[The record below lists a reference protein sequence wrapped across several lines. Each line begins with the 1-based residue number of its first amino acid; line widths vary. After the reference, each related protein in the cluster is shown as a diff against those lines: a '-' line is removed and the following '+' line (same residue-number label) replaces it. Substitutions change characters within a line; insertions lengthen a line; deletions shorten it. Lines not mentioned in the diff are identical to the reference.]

1 MNLLYITHYPKSCAT
16 KPTGIQIGTKLVNM
30 KALYNVFYVKANVS
44 YSNDTICY
52 KLTFTLWSC
61 RYPEQIQYFLF
72 IKLSN
77 YLS

>member
-30 KALYNVFYVKANVS
+30 KALYNVFDVKANVS

-72 IKLSN
+72 IK
-77 YLS
+77 